1 MRAVRAAGV
10 IARFLS
16 LLDVTLIL
24 LGVLMLTLAQAS
36 LNKPPPPTDVGDKV
50 KEKDKRLQ
58 SSNVN
63 FIYVFVGGQAAEK
76 GKLYLLKP
84 DLKRGQEVSETNP
97 QDIEAVKKLNKDTK
111 KNGNQVVMLLFD
123 DNSFHS
129 DWPSERIDK
138 LKKTWKTDIISI
150 YEFKLEGKITP

>member
-1 MRAVRAAGV
+1 VRAVRAAGV

-36 LNKPPPPTDVGDKV
+36 LNKKGGGTTSG
-50 KEKDKRLQ
+50 EDKRPQ

-63 FIYVFVGGQAAEK
+63 FIYVYVGGQAAEK

-97 QDIEAVKKLNKDTK
+97 QGIEAVKKLNKDSK

-138 LKKTWKTDIISI
+138 LKKTWDVDIISI